1 MFQRVIDNSNCTPSA
16 SIRHHCIA
24 LSCAYSRVLYTNT
37 LHPSHPPTPTL
48 ALAPPLS
55 AEPRSVSG
63 FDLSSLNFK
72 EQSSYQLYFNLWKEE
87 VKMDLLASR
96 LKIVAQNVFF
106 RSCFHRWKCSGN
118 IDVLYWDS
126 EGVTISASVSMFD
139 TPIIA
144 GHHQEEKEEDEELMR
159 VDEGMQDDTVISSPK
174 EEYEEEEEEEEDDD
188 EEEDEDYCSEQ
199 YEEDFT
205 LPLSLPLRTL
215 DQTLCS
221 GSVAPRPSDS
231 KSKRVSF
238 LDNTP
243 LSYEEREEGERDGNR
258 DEDGGRDEER
268 DEGGDTDR
276 DGDEIDV
283 VEDTDNGHTHSLPFN
298 CTHRLTAAEIQVIR
312 EEIDGKEV
320 HIPDQT
326 GNISAE
332 ENDLVKVDT
341 VSMLGEVIGGKI
353 MGNGEG
359 KGEGSLNAG
368 GEVKGDEKGKI
379 EGEGKKE
386 GEGKIEGEGDQSS
399 PVDEEAEKL
408 KVKAEKKGKREKS
421 ERRRS
426 RINRAINCQMS
437 FGNKD
442 IYF

>member
-1 MFQRVIDNSNCTPSA
+1 
-16 SIRHHCIA
+16 
-24 LSCAYSRVLYTNT
+24 
-37 LHPSHPPTPTL
+37 
-48 ALAPPLS
+48 
-55 AEPRSVSG
+55 
-63 FDLSSLNFK
+63 
-72 EQSSYQLYFNLWKEE
+72 
-87 VKMDLLASR
+87 MDLLASR

-106 RSCFHRWKCSGN
+106 RSCFHRWKCSSN
-118 IDVLYWDS
+118 IDVLYCDS
-126 EGVTISASVSMFD
+126 KGVSISTSVSMFD

-144 GHHQEEKEEDEELMR
+144 DHHQKEKKKEEEKEEVEELMR
-159 VDEGMQDDTVISSPK
+159 VDGGMQDDTVISSPK

-188 EEEDEDYCSEQ
+188 EEDEDEDYEDYCSEQ

-243 LSYEEREEGERDGNR
+243 LFYEEREEGERDGNR
-258 DEDGGRDEER
+258 DEDGGRDDER

-276 DGDEIDV
+276 DGDRDGDEIDV
-283 VEDTDNGHTHSLPFN
+283 VEDTNNRNTHSLAFD

-312 EEIDGKEV
+312 EEIDGKEM

-326 GNISAE
+326 ENISAE
-332 ENDLVKVDT
+332 ENDIVKVDT
-341 VSMLGEVIGGKI
+341 VSMLGEAIGGKI
-353 MGNGEG
+353 KGNGEG
-359 KGEGSLNAG
+359 KGEGPLNGG